1 MTIRYVNECE
11 PITFDYMIIKP
22 FMAYVRVI
30 SIGEKVC
37 FDLF

>member
-1 MTIRYVNECE
+1 MTIRYVNESE
-11 PITFDYMIIKP
+11 PIAFYYMVTKP
-22 FMAYVRVI
+22 FVACIRVI